1 VSEMQSGSGG
11 LGRCRSANLHL
22 AALPEIDRRSK
33 HHLVAGL
40 DAVADLDLGPEVA
53 HLGDHAAV
61 RS

>member
-1 VSEMQSGSGG
+1 MQSGSGG

-40 DAVADLDLGPEVA
+40 DAVADLLEQFWGHSVGLERRSP
-53 HLGDHAAV
+53 LAA
-61 RS
+61 